1 MGTDRPDDEEQARRD
16 HDYQWLSAA
25 AGGLIL
31 IGTIT
36 MKLIEEWSW
45 VDSFYFAVVT
55 ATTVGFGDVAPE
67 TTSGK
72 LFTTLYIVVGVGL
85 IGTYLNIAF
94 KRRFNRSSQRSQ
106 RAS

>member
-1 MGTDRPDDEEQARRD
+1 MGTDRPDDEELERRD

-36 MKLIEEWSW
+36 MKLLEEWSW

-55 ATTVGFGDVAPE
+55 ATTVGFGDISAKSEPARIAVMAQMVTNVVVLGVAARVLVHAARRR
-67 TTSGK
+67 SGP
-72 LFTTLYIVVGVGL
+72 
-85 IGTYLNIAF
+85 
-94 KRRFNRSSQRSQ
+94 
-106 RAS
+106 

>member
-1 MGTDRPDDEEQARRD
+1 MGTDRPDDEELERRD

-55 ATTVGFGDVAPE
+55 ATTVGFGDLTPE